1 MDQMLF
7 DMLEDATRAL
17 RAPLTKRA
25 IALFGVYCDELVF
38 WNGKMNLVG
47 TDSHREIVIRHF
59 IDSLTAVPFIVNPA
73 GRLLD
78 IGTGGGF
85 PGIPLKIA
93 IPSLQIALLESSRK
107 KSSFLKHMIRR
118 LQFSQAQVIHART
131 EAAMRDASLGN
142 AFETVISR
150 AAFKLPELLETAHY
164 FLAPHGRLIAMKGP
178 NFRQEADRA
187 DIPDLLFQACH
198 SITVPFSQRHRNIL
212 IYQRDI

>member
-1 MDQMLF
+1 MDQILL
-7 DMLEDATRAL
+7 DMLGEAARALQAPLTERAL
-17 RAPLTKRA
+17 R
-25 IALFGVYCDELVF
+25 LFSIYCEELAF

-47 TDSHREIVIRHF
+47 TDSPRDIVIRHF
-59 IDSLTAVPFIVNPA
+59 IDSLTPVPFIVNPE

-78 IGTGGGF
+78 IGSGGGF

-93 IPSLQIALLESSRK
+93 IPSLRIALLESSRK

-118 LQFSQAQVIHART
+118 LKFSQAQVIHART
-131 EAAMRDASLGN
+131 EAAMRDASLGS

-178 NFRQEADRA
+178 NVRQESETA
-187 DIPDLLFQACH
+187 DIPELVFQACH
-198 SITVPFSQRHRNIL
+198 SVTVPFSHRHRNIL
-212 IYQRDI
+212 IYQKDI